1 MKGRHRVEYIKF
13 VDSIRKLYALYRPPS
28 CMHAPADFTWSVHTQ
43 FFELNILLEIYNMMK
58 LIFITG
64 LATCFNCVPDDVR
77 MIN

>member
-1 MKGRHRVEYIKF
+1 MS
-13 VDSIRKLYALYRPPS
+13 SISNLLIVCVS
-28 CMHAPADFTWSVHTQ
+28 FMHCTDLQAVRMPLLILLGVCTLS
-43 FFELNILLEIYNMMK
+43 FFEFNILLEIYNMMK